1 MTLALIV
8 LVIFLVVWFNQSAKN
23 KSDKQAHRKRTQ
35 TNVKLQDEL
44 DAKNFTL
51 IINDL
56 IALDKEEPLVGEK
69 LIDAIESLFDKYD
82 IPDMRDDT
90 QRINDRKEY
99 LNKIYWERRD
109 GDYPEDD
116 SALPLENRIW
126 HSPWQP
132 PLLDRPELLYG
143 TPKTTSTV
151 HGVEYK
157 YDFRGIAS
165 NMFWSIPAKLIGEIQ
180 PLLTTRELDAQGFNY
195 SWDRQESLWQQAEK
209 RAKEQADNKKKYP
222 WLYK

>member
-44 DAKNFTL
+44 NAKNFTL

-90 QRINDRKEY
+90 QRINDRREDLIRFIGNEEMGIIQKMTQLY
-99 LNKIYWERRD
+99 HSKIE
-109 GDYPEDD
+109 
-116 SALPLENRIW
+116 
-126 HSPWQP
+126 
-132 PLLDRPELLYG
+132 
-143 TPKTTSTV
+143 
-151 HGVEYK
+151 
-157 YDFRGIAS
+157 FGIARG
-165 NMFWSIPAKLIGEIQ
+165 NHLFLIA
-180 PLLTTRELDAQGFNY
+180 PNY
-195 SWDRQESLWQQAEK
+195 
-209 RAKEQADNKKKYP
+209 
-222 WLYK
+222 